1 MIQEKI
7 IELDKQEV
15 DELLTSD
22 CLVETIEGCLL
33 DNYLFQLDQ
42 EKYLIVIEEYRNCW
56 SSANVGLLTTDTSKV
71 NKFIELALQNEE
83 EDFYV
88 NLDGVFFDD
97 RKTRLEKF
105 YNDFSSLAKV
115 VNELRQ

>member
-7 IELDKQEV
+7 IELDQEKV
-15 DELLTSD
+15 NELLTSD
-22 CLVETIEGCLL
+22 CLVECIEGCLL

-42 EKYLIVIEEYRNCW
+42 EKYLIVVEEYRNCW
-56 SSANVGLLTTDTSKV
+56 SSANVALLTTDTSKI

-83 EDFYV
+83 EDTYL

-115 VNELRQ
+115 VNELRN

>member
-7 IELDKQEV
+7 IELDQEEV
-15 DELLTSD
+15 NELLTSD

-33 DNYLFQLDQ
+33 DNYLFQLDK

-83 EDFYV
+83 EDIYLD
-88 NLDGVFFDD
+88 LDGVFFDS
-97 RKTRLEKF
+97 RKDRLEKF
-105 YNDFSSLAKV
+105 YNDFETLAKV

>member
-1 MIQEKI
+1 MYKEKI

-56 SSANVGLLTTDTSKV
+56 SSANVGLLTTDESKV
-71 NKFIELALQNEE
+71 DKFIDLASQNED
-83 EDFYV
+83 EDTYLS
-88 NLDGVFFDD
+88 LDGVFFNS
-97 RKTRLEKF
+97 RKDRLEKF
-105 YNDFSSLAKV
+105 FNDFESLAKTV
-115 VNELRQ
+115 KQLRQ

>member
-56 SSANVGLLTTDTSKV
+56 SSANVGLITTDESKV
-71 NKFIELALQNEE
+71 DKFIDLALQNED
-83 EDFYV
+83 EDTCLS
-88 NLDGVFFDD
+88 LDGVFFDNK
-97 RKTRLEKF
+97 KTRLEKF
-105 YNDFSSLAKV
+105 YNDFESLAKTV
-115 VNELRQ
+115 KQLRQ

>member
-7 IELDKQEV
+7 IELDQEEV
-15 DELLTSD
+15 NELLCSD

-56 SSANVGLLTTDTSKV
+56 TSDNVGLLTTDTSKV
-71 NKFIELALQNEE
+71 NKFIDLA
-83 EDFYV
+83 
-88 NLDGVFFDD
+88 
-97 RKTRLEKF
+97 
-105 YNDFSSLAKV
+105 S
-115 VNELRQ
+115 

>member
-7 IELDKQEV
+7 IELDQEEMN
-15 DELLTSD
+15 ELLTSD

-56 SSANVGLLTTDTSKV
+56 TSANVGLITTDTSKV
-71 NKFIELALQNEE
+71 NKFIDLALQNEE
-83 EDFYV
+83 EDICL
-88 NLDGVFFDD
+88 NLEGVFFDD
-97 RKTRLEKF
+97 NKTKLEKF
-105 YNDFSSLAKV
+105 FNDFESLAKTV
-115 VNELRQ
+115 KQLRQ

>member
-7 IELDKQEV
+7 IELDQEEV
-15 DELLTSD
+15 NKLLTSD

-56 SSANVGLLTTDTSKV
+56 TSANVGLLTTDTSKV

-83 EDFYV
+83 EDTCL

-105 YNDFSSLAKV
+105 YNDFESLAKV
-115 VNELRQ
+115 VKQLRQ

>member
-7 IELDKQEV
+7 IELDKEEV
-15 DELLTSD
+15 DELLTGD
-22 CLVETIEGCLL
+22 CQVETIEGCLL

-71 NKFIELALQNEE
+71 DKFIDLASQNED
-83 EDFYV
+83 EDTY
-88 NLDGVFFDD
+88 LSLEGVFFDD
-97 RKTRLEKF
+97 SKTRQEKF
-105 YNDFSSLAKV
+105 FKDFGRLVKTV
-115 VNELRQ
+115 KQLTE

>member
-7 IELDKQEV
+7 IEIDQEEIN
-15 DELLTSD
+15 ELLTSD

-56 SSANVGLLTTDTSKV
+56 SSANVGLITTDTSKV
-71 NKFIELALQNEE
+71 NKFIDLALQNEE
-83 EDFYV
+83 EDICLS
-88 NLDGVFFDD
+88 LDGVFFEG
-97 RKTRLEKF
+97 RKARLEKF
-105 YNDFSSLAKV
+105 YNDFESLAKTV
-115 VNELRQ
+115 KQLRQ

>member
-7 IELDKQEV
+7 IELDKK
-15 DELLTSD
+15 DIDGLLTSD

-56 SSANVGLLTTDTSKV
+56 TSANVGLLTTDESKV
-71 NKFIELALQNEE
+71 NKFIDLASQNEE
-83 EDFYV
+83 EDFYL
-88 NLDGVFFDD
+88 NLEGVFFDD
-97 RKTRLEKF
+97 SKTRLEKF
-105 YNDFSSLAKV
+105 FNDFESLAKTV
-115 VNELRQ
+115 KQLRQ

>member
-7 IELDKQEV
+7 IELDQEEI
-15 DELLTSD
+15 DELLTSN

-56 SSANVGLLTTDTSKV
+56 SSANVGLLTTDTSKI
-71 NKFIELALQNEE
+71 NKFIDLALQNEE
-83 EDFYV
+83 EDTCLS
-88 NLDGVFFDD
+88 LDGVFFDS

-105 YNDFSSLAKV
+105 YNDFESLAKV

>member
-1 MIQEKI
+1 MYKEKI

-56 SSANVGLLTTDTSKV
+56 SSANVGLLTTDESKV
-71 NKFIELALQNEE
+71 DKFIDLASQNED
-83 EDFYV
+83 EDTY
-88 NLDGVFFDD
+88 LSLEGVFFDD
-97 RKTRLEKF
+97 NKTRLEKF
-105 YNDFSSLAKV
+105 FNDFESLAKTV
-115 VNELRQ
+115 KQLRQ

>member
-56 SSANVGLLTTDTSKV
+56 TSANVGLLTTDESKV
-71 NKFIELALQNEE
+71 DKFIDLASQNED
-83 EDFYV
+83 EDTY
-88 NLDGVFFDD
+88 LSLEGVFFDD
-97 RKTRLEKF
+97 SKTRLEKF
-105 YNDFSSLAKV
+105 FNDFESLAKTV
-115 VNELRQ
+115 KQLRQ

>member
-7 IELDKQEV
+7 IELDQEEV
-15 DELLTSD
+15 NELLTSD

-56 SSANVGLLTTDTSKV
+56 SSANVGLLTTDESKV

-83 EDFYV
+83 EDTCL

-97 RKTRLEKF
+97 SKTVKTIKNF
-105 YNDFSSLAKV
+105 
-115 VNELRQ
+115 

>member
-22 CLVETIEGCLL
+22 CLVECIEGCLL

-56 SSANVGLLTTDTSKV
+56 TSANVGLLTTDESKV
-71 NKFIELALQNEE
+71 DKFIDLASQNED
-83 EDFYV
+83 EDTYL
-88 NLDGVFFDD
+88 NLDGVFFDS
-97 RKTRLEKF
+97 RKDRLEKF
-105 YNDFSSLAKV
+105 YNDFETLAKV